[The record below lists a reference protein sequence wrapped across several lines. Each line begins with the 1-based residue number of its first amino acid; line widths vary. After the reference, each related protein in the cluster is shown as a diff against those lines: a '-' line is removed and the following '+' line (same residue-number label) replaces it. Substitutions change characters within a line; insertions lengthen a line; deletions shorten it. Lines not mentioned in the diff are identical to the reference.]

1 MAYINKMKK
10 ETLETF
16 ITQAKIIHNN
26 KYNYKNAIWQG
37 VGKKIKIICAIHGE
51 FEQTP
56 SNHLM
61 KKGCAYCNGIG
72 RLTKE
77 IFLNRAKNIHND
89 KYEYII
95 DNKITNLTLIKIKC
109 KTHGIFEQTPKN
121 HLKGQN
127 CPKCSKYYK
136 HNQTEFIQKCTQ
148 IHDDKY
154 DYSKVE
160 YKMNDINIKIICKIH
175 GEFEQL
181 PLNHIKG
188 NGCYRCS
195 GFCRTTEDFIKKANE
210 RHNNLYEYTKVDYDK
225 SRKKVII
232 ICKKHGEFEQT
243 PNDHLNGCGCSKCET
258 HSYSKVSLR
267 WLSQIEKSLGYSIQ
281 HAGNKGEKKVRINN
295 KLIKFD
301 GYDDKTNT
309 VYEFYGTIYHG
320 DPRILNYKDINPIN
334 KKTYGDLYNNTL
346 EREKLIK
353 NADYN
358 LITMWEKDF
367 NL

>member
-1 MAYINKMKK
+1 VV
-10 ETLETF
+10 F
-16 ITQAKIIHNN
+16 
-26 KYNYKNAIWQG
+26 
-37 VGKKIKIICAIHGE
+37 
-51 FEQTP
+51 
-56 SNHLM
+56 
-61 KKGCAYCNGIG
+61 
-72 RLTKE
+72 
-77 IFLNRAKNIHND
+77 
-89 KYEYII
+89 
-95 DNKITNLTLIKIKC
+95 
-109 KTHGIFEQTPKN
+109 
-121 HLKGQN
+121 
-127 CPKCSKYYK
+127 
-136 HNQTEFIQKCTQ
+136 
-148 IHDDKY
+148 
-154 DYSKVE
+154 VE
-160 YKMNDINIKIICKIH
+160 
-175 GEFEQL
+175 L
-181 PLNHIKG
+181 
-188 NGCYRCS
+188 
-195 GFCRTTEDFIKKANE
+195 TEDFIKKANE

-232 ICKKHGEFEQT
+232 ICKKHCEFEQT

-258 HSYSKVSLR
+258 PSYSKVSLR

-320 DPRILNYKDINPIN
+320 DPRILNSKDINPIN
-334 KKTYGDLYNNTL
+334 KKTYDDLYNNTL